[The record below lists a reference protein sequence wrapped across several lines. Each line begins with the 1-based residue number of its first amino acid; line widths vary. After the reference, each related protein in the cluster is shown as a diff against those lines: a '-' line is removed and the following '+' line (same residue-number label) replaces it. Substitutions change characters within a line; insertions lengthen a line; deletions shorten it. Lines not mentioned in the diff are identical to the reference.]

1 MELLETTAQSL
12 EIEKIINE
20 SNDFT
25 IIVSPYLRIN
35 NRLKPKLTDC
45 FSRNNRNLI
54 LYREFKLTEAE
65 QKWLENFPNVKMLA
79 IRNLHAK
86 CYLNERTALITSMN
100 LYEYSQVNNHEIGVK
115 LTMDSN
121 KQEMLQ
127 LLGFIKSIVQ
137 TDHPDFDFSLYKDTN
152 RVYTMGELNKELV
165 KEYSFPEEG
174 RDTDA
179 TYIYMC
185 QIAARMHKFSSD
197 DFKFDNSALKRA
209 TTLDE
214 KTYMLIRKELIKR
227 AVRKS

>member
-54 LYREFKLTEAE
+54 LYREYKLTEE
-65 QKWLENFPNVKMLA
+65 EKRWLDNFKNVKLLS

-121 KQEMLQ
+121 KQEMMQ
-127 LLGFIKSIVQ
+127 LLRFIKSIVQ

-152 RVYTMGELNKELV
+152 RVYTIGELYKELAR
-165 KEYSFPEEG
+165 EYTFPEEG
-174 RDTDA
+174 RGLDA
-179 TYIYMC
+179 TYVYMC
-185 QIAARMHKFSSD
+185 QIAASLHKFSD
-197 DFKFDNSALKRA
+197 EDFKFEKPALKRM
-209 TTLDE
+209 TILDE
-214 KTYMLIRKELIKR
+214 KTYILIRKELIRR